1 MVDMA
6 VEPVHAQEHALIFD
20 HLLQVGAPAH
30 ATYDRPPYPDMLDF
44 ARTGAA
50 VGGTSATLEKTRV
63 LAAYFRSLDNDD
75 DLRRAA
81 VFMAGRPFGQSKRR
95 TLGLGWAALS
105 KVVGAISGRDDGELQ
120 GLFRKHSDL
129 GDWAGEA
136 LEGRTENGDVP
147 LEEVEK
153 TLEGIRTA
161 RGAAKAAPLEELLRR
176 LHPEAARFV
185 VKVVSGE
192 MRIGLSEGLVEAAI
206 AEAFGRPV
214 TQVKRVHL
222 ITGDIGETAVKV
234 KNGQLQTSTVT
245 LFQPIRFMLASPVET
260 AAEAFGR
267 MGAAKVWTEE
277 KYDGVRCQLH
287 HADGR
292 VELFS
297 RDLKETTSAFPELT
311 ENASRLGHAV
321 LFDGEVLA
329 HRDGKVLRFF
339 ELQHRLGRKQ
349 VTTELRRDVPVV
361 LVIFDLLYLDGRS
374 LLDEPLEERR
384 RLLEGLGVEH
394 PFLLA
399 RLEEATSPADLDRI
413 FADTRERGHE
423 GLMVKDPA
431 SPYTPGRRGLAWL
444 KLKRP
449 LATLDVVV
457 TAVEWGHG
465 KRKGVLSDYTFA
477 VKDTA
482 TGRLVNVG
490 KAYTGLTDAEIAE
503 MTKLFLSLTVDDRG
517 WARMVKP
524 EVVLEVAFDSIQHS
538 NRHASGYALRFP
550 RIVRIRDDKPVDEI
564 DTLQRVTELYERYF
578 GAQTEAS
585 LSEVAEAIIPT
596 RPGPRRGPGRPPHG
610 VGR

>member
-1 MVDMA
+1 MA
-6 VEPVHAQEHALIFD
+6 VESVNTQKHALILD
-20 HLLQVGAPAH
+20 ELLEIGTAAH

-44 ARTGAA
+44 ARAGAA
-50 VGGTSATLEKTRV
+50 VGGTSATLEKTRA
-63 LAAYFRSLDNDD
+63 LAEYFRSLGDD

-81 VFMAGRPFGQSKRR
+81 VFMSGRAFGPSRR
-95 TLGLGWAALS
+95 TTLGLGWSALS
-105 KVVGAISGRDDGELQ
+105 KVVGAISSRDDDDLQ

-136 LEGRTENGDVP
+136 LEGRTEYGDVP

-153 TLEGIRTA
+153 TLEAIRTA
-161 RGAAKAAPLEELLRR
+161 RGTAKAAPLEMLLRR
-176 LHPEAARFV
+176 LHPEAARFL
-185 VKVVSGE
+185 VKIISGE

-206 AEAFGRPV
+206 AEAFGLPV

-222 ITGDIGETAVKV
+222 ITGDIGETAVRV
-234 KNGQLQTSTVT
+234 KGGLIETSTVT
-245 LFQPIRFMLASPVET
+245 PFQPIRFMLASPVET
-260 AAEAFGR
+260 AAEAFER
-267 MGAAKVWTEE
+267 MGADKVWTEE

-297 RDLKETTSAFPELT
+297 RDLKETTSAFPELAESAT
-311 ENASRLGHAV
+311 KLGHAV

-329 HRDGKVLRFF
+329 HRGGRVLRFF
-339 ELQHRLGRKQ
+339 ELQHRLGRKV
-349 VTTELRRDVPVV
+349 VTAKLRNEVPVV

-374 LLDEPLEERR
+374 LLDEPLAERR
-384 RLLEGLGVEH
+384 RLLEGLRVEH

-399 RLEEATSPADLDRI
+399 RLEEASSPADLDRI

-477 VKDTA
+477 VKDSA

-490 KAYTGLTDAEIAE
+490 KAYTGLTDAEIAD
-503 MTKLFLSLTVDDRG
+503 MTKRFLSLTVDDRG

-550 RIVRIRDDKPVDEI
+550 RIVRIRDDKPVEEI
-564 DTLQRVTELYERYF
+564 DTLERVAELYERYF
-578 GAQTEAS
+578 GAQGEAS
-585 LSEVAEAIIPT
+585 LTEVAEVIIPT
-596 RPGPRRGPGRPPHG
+596 RPGPRRSPGHPPHK

>member
-1 MVDMA
+1 V
-6 VEPVHAQEHALIFD
+6 
-20 HLLQVGAPAH
+20 
-30 ATYDRPPYPDMLDF
+30 LDF
-44 ARTGAA
+44 ARAGAA
-50 VGGTSATLEKTRV
+50 VGSTPATLEKTHT
-63 LAAYFRSLDNDD
+63 LAAYLRTLDDA

-81 VFMAGRPFGQSKRR
+81 VFMTGRAFSPSQRR
-95 TLGLGWAALS
+95 TLGLGWATVTKVLS
-105 KVVGAISGRDDGELQ
+105 GISRRDDEELQ
-120 GLFRKHSDL
+120 RIFQKHSDA
-129 GDWAGEA
+129 GDWAGDV
-136 LEGRTENGDVP
+136 LEGATQNEDAT
-147 LEEVEK
+147 LEEVEG
-153 TLEGIRTA
+153 TLEAIRTA
-161 RGAAKAAPLEELLRR
+161 KGAAKAAPLERLLRR

-185 VKVVSGE
+185 VKIISGE

-206 AEAFGRPV
+206 AEAFNIPI

-222 ITGDIGETAVKV
+222 ITGDIGEAAVRC
-234 KNGQLQTSTVT
+234 KNGKLEASTVT
-245 LFQPIRFMLASPVET
+245 LFQPVRFMLASPVET
-260 AAEAFGR
+260 AAEAFER
-267 MGAAKVWTEE
+267 MGADKVWTEE

-287 HADGR
+287 HAEGR

-297 RDLKETTSAFPELT
+297 RDLKETTGAFPELA
-311 ENASRLGHAV
+311 EAAPNIGHAV

-329 HRDGKVLRFF
+329 HRDGRVLRFF
-339 ELQHRLGRKQ
+339 ELQHRLGRKK
-349 VTTELRRDVPVV
+349 VTAELRNEVPVV
-361 LVIFDLLYLDGRS
+361 LVIFDVLHLDGRS

-384 RLLEGLGVEH
+384 RLLESLGLEH

-399 RLEEATSPADLDRI
+399 RLEEATSPPDLDRI
-413 FADTRERGHE
+413 FGDTRERGHE
-423 GLMVKDPA
+423 GLMVKDPM

-503 MTKLFLSLTVDDRG
+503 MTKRFLAMTIEDRG
-517 WARMVKP
+517 WARAVRP

-538 NRHASGYALRFP
+538 GRHASGFALRFP

-564 DTLQRVTELYERYF
+564 DTLERVAELYERYF
-578 GAQTEAS
+578 GKAGEQP
-585 LSEVAEAIIPT
+585 LSEVAET
-596 RPGPRRGPGRPPHG
+596 
-610 VGR
+610 

>member
-1 MVDMA
+1 VQHDGSA
-6 VEPVHAQEHALIFD
+6 
-20 HLLQVGAPAH
+20 
-30 ATYDRPPYPDMLDF
+30 LDF
-44 ARTGAA
+44 ARAGAA
-50 VGGTSATLEKTRV
+50 VGATAATLEKARI
-63 LAAYFRSLDNDD
+63 LAAYFRTLDDD

-81 VFMAGRPFGQSKRR
+81 VFMSGRAFGPSQRR
-95 TLGLGWAALS
+95 TLGLGWTVLS
-105 KVVGAISGRDDGELQ
+105 KVVESISGRDPDELQ
-120 GLFRKHSDL
+120 AIFRKHSDI

-136 LEGRTENGDVP
+136 LEGKTQAEDVS
-147 LEEVEK
+147 LAEVAEA
-153 TLEGIRTA
+153 LDAIRIA
-161 RGAAKAAPLEELLRR
+161 RGKAKTAPLENLLRR

-185 VKVVSGE
+185 VKVISGE

-206 AEAFGRPV
+206 AEASGLPV

-222 ITGDIGETAVKV
+222 ITGDIGETAVRCKL
-234 KNGQLQTSTVT
+234 GQLETTSVT
-245 LFQPIRFMLASPVET
+245 LFQPVRFMLASPVET
-260 AAEAFGR
+260 PAEAFER
-267 MGAAKVWTEE
+267 MGADKVWTEE

-297 RDLKETTSAFPELT
+297 RDLKETTGAFPELV
-311 ENASRLGHAV
+311 ESAPRLGHSV

-339 ELQHRLGRKQ
+339 ELQHRLGRKK
-349 VTTELRRDVPVV
+349 VTAELRREVPVV
-361 LVIFDLLYLDGRS
+361 LVIFDLLHLDGRS
-374 LLDEPLEERR
+374 LLDEPLETRR
-384 RLLEGLGVEH
+384 HLLEGLGVEH

-399 RLEEATSPADLDRI
+399 RLEEATSPTDLDRI
-413 FADTRERGHE
+413 FVETRERGHE
-423 GLMVKDPA
+423 GLMVKDPR
-431 SPYTPGRRGLAWL
+431 SPYTPGRRGMAWL

-477 VKDTA
+477 VMDTK

-490 KAYTGLTDAEIAE
+490 KAYSGLTDAEIAT
-503 MTKLFLSLTVDDRG
+503 MTERFMAITLEDRG
-517 WARMVKP
+517 WARIVKP

-550 RIVRIRDDKPVDEI
+550 RIVHIRNDKPVEEI
-564 DTLQRVTELYERYF
+564 DTLERVEELYERYF
-578 GAQTEAS
+578 GGENEAQ
-585 LSEVAEAIIPT
+585 LSEVAETVPSQ
-596 RPGPRRGPGRPPHG
+596 PGPLRGRGRPPHG